1 MARILIAEDD
11 ELVAS
16 FLERGLRAKGM
27 STFTAGDGELAERLS
42 LSDAFDLLILD
53 LGLPRRAGFHLLQ
66 ELRARGKRL
75 PVIVLT
81 GQPERWDAV
90 DCLEGGADDYMT
102 KPFAFSELFARVRLR
117 LREPATAE
125 TFVLSVGAVRLD
137 LRTRRATGDG
147 REVELT
153 GREFAMLETFL
164 RHGDQVLSRSQ
175 LLAHVWGYD
184 HDPGTNLV
192 GMYVSVLRR
201 KLGPSVI
208 ETVRGAGYRLSGR
221 PATAAAS

>member
-27 STFTAGDGELAERLS
+27 STFVVGDGELAERLS

-53 LGLPRRAGFHLLQ
+53 LGLPRRAGFPLLQ

-81 GQPERWDAV
+81 GQPERWGAV

-102 KPFAFSELFARVRLR
+102 KPFAFSELLARVRLR
-117 LREPATAE
+117 LREPATVEA
-125 TFVLSVGAVRLD
+125 FVLSVGAVRLD
-137 LRTRRATGDG
+137 LRTRRATVDG
-147 REVELT
+147 HEVELT
-153 GREFAMLETFL
+153 GREFAMLEMFL
-164 RHGDQVLSRSQ
+164 RHGDQVLSRAQ
-175 LLAHVWGYD
+175 LLAHVWGYH
-184 HDPGTNLV
+184 HDPDTNLV
-192 GMYVSVLRR
+192 GMYISVLRR

-208 ETVRGAGYRLSGR
+208 ETVRGAGYRFSGR